1 MQRQGNIVDEYFV
14 KMRNRRQM
22 MTGALR
28 YTVLGLVGFFAG
40 SAIIKRRR
48 LIKEGKCID
57 RGICGGCKL
66 YEGCQLP
73 PALSKKQFFTEKN
86 NANRKN

>member
-1 MQRQGNIVDEYFV
+1 MKTRT
-14 KMRNRRQM
+14 RRQM
-22 MTGALR
+22 MTDALR

-40 SAIIKRRR
+40 SAIIKRHR

-66 YEGCQLP
+66 YGDCQLP
-73 PALSKKQFFTEKN
+73 PALSKKQFFIEKN
-86 NANRKN
+86 NANGKN